1 MPSGIVAQD
10 IHDFFAK
17 LPRVS
22 NASLYFHFFEARLRL
37 EKQTND
43 FSEWL
48 GYCGATELAKA
59 IDKLNPYLMT
69 MEELREEIIRLGNL
83 EEVEYGRYTT

>member
-1 MPSGIVAQD
+1 MPERQHIYIQPHREEYPKIYKQLDSV
-10 IHDFFAK
+10 
-17 LPRVS
+17 
-22 NASLYFHFFEARLRL
+22 RLRL